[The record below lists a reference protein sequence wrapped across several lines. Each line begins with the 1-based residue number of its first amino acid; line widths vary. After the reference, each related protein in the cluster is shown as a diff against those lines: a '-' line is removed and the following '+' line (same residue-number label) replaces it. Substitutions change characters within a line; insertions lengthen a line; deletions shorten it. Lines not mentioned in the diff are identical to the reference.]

1 MRAILNLGE
10 AILKRFDPERAHALA
25 IQGLEITSPFISQP
39 PDDPR
44 LSVNAFGLCFPNP
57 LGLAA
62 GFDKNGQVPDA
73 MLRLGFGFA
82 EIGTVTPRPQAGNP
96 KPRLFRLPADE
107 AVINRF
113 GFNGEGAVT
122 VLKRLEARAQRA
134 GIVGV
139 NIGAN
144 RNSGDKIADYV
155 VGIKTFASVG
165 SYFAVNVSSPNT
177 PGLRDLQ
184 YGAEFDKLVA
194 HVLDARDQQIAREG
208 RKPVL
213 FKISPDLTLTE
224 LDDIVRIARNR
235 RVDGLIVSNTTLS
248 RPSTLESGKVTHEIG
263 GLSGKPLFDRSTWML
278 AETFL
283 RVERQ
288 FPLIGVGGVN
298 SAETAIAKIEAGAT
312 LIQLYSALIF
322 RGIDLVNDIKESLSD
337 YFGNNSEISLKN
349 SIGKTAHKWQG
360 RLAKL

>member
-1 MRAILNLGE
+1 MRTLLEFGQS
-10 AILKRFDPERAHALA
+10 ILKRFDPERAHALA
-25 IQGLEITSPFISQP
+25 IQGLEIISPFLSQSV
-39 PDDPR
+39 DDPR
-44 LSVNAFGLCFPNP
+44 LNVNAFGLSFPNP
-57 LGLAA
+57 LGVAA

-82 EIGTVTPRPQAGNP
+82 EIGTVTLRPQAGNP

-113 GFNGEGAVT
+113 GFNGEGAAT
-122 VLKRLEARAQRA
+122 VLKRLEARAHRP

-144 RNSGDKIADYV
+144 KDSNDRIADYV

-194 HVLDARDQQIAREG
+194 HVLDARDQQIARAG
-208 RKPVL
+208 LKPVL
-213 FKISPDLTLTE
+213 FKISPDLTLAE
-224 LDDIVRIARNR
+224 LDDIVRIARTR
-235 RVDGLIVSNTTLS
+235 RVDGLIISNTTLS

-283 RVERQ
+283 RVEKQ
-288 FPLIGVGGVN
+288 FPLIGAGGVN

-312 LIQLYSALIF
+312 LVQLYSALTYK
-322 RGIDLVNDIKESLSD
+322 GIGLVDDIKQGFFEYLTNNVQTSL
-337 YFGNNSEISLKN
+337 EP
-349 SIGKTAHKWQG
+349 SIGKTAQNWKG
-360 RLAKL
+360 RLN

>member
-1 MRAILNLGE
+1 MRTLLDLGHS
-10 AILKRFDPERAHALA
+10 ILKRVDPERAHALA
-25 IQGLEITSPFISQP
+25 IQGLEITYPFLSQASS
-39 PDDPR
+39 DPC
-44 LSVNAFGLCFPNP
+44 LSVNAFGLSFPNP

-73 MLRLGFGFA
+73 MLRLGFGFT
-82 EIGTVTPRPQAGNP
+82 EIGTVTPKPQAGNP

-107 AVINRF
+107 AIINRF
-113 GFNGEGAVT
+113 GFNGEGAAA
-122 VLKRLEARAQRA
+122 VLERLEARANRP
-134 GIVGV
+134 GIIGV

-144 RNSGDKIADYV
+144 KESEDRIADYV
-155 VGIKTFASVG
+155 SGIETFASLA

-184 YGAEFDKLVA
+184 HGTEFDTLVA
-194 HVLDARDQQIAREG
+194 NVLDARDQQIARAG

-213 FKISPDLTLTE
+213 FKISPDLTLFE
-224 LDDIVRIARNR
+224 LDDIVRVARR
-235 RVDGLIVSNTTLS
+235 RQVDGLIVSNTTLY

-263 GLSGKPLFDRSTWML
+263 GLSGKPLFERSTWIL

-298 SAETAIAKIEAGAT
+298 SAEAAIAKVEAGAT
-312 LIQLYSALIF
+312 LVQMYSALTYGGVGLI
-322 RGIDLVNDIKESLSD
+322 NDIKQGFFEHLM
-337 YFGNNSEISLKN
+337 NNGQTSFEP
-349 SIGKTAHKWQG
+349 SIGKTARNWIG
-360 RLAKL
+360 RFD

>member
-1 MRAILNLGE
+1 MRTLLDLGQS
-10 AILKRFDPERAHALA
+10 ILKRFDPERAHALG
-25 IQGLEITSPFISQP
+25 IQGLEITSPFLAQSSS
-39 PDDPR
+39 DPR
-44 LSVNAFGLCFPNP
+44 LSVNAFGLSFPNP
-57 LGLAA
+57 LGVAA

-113 GFNGEGAVT
+113 GFNGEGAAT
-122 VLKRLEARAQRA
+122 VLKRLEARAHRP

-144 RNSGDKIADYV
+144 KNSNDRIADYV
-155 VGIKTFASVG
+155 FGIKTFASVG

-194 HVLDARDQQIAREG
+194 HVLDARDQQIARAD

-213 FKISPDLTLTE
+213 FKISPDLTLAE
-224 LDDIVRIARNR
+224 LDDIVRIARTR
-235 RVDGLIVSNTTLS
+235 RVDGLIVSNTTVS

-283 RVERQ
+283 RVEKQ
-288 FPLIGVGGVN
+288 FPLIGAGGVN

-312 LIQLYSALIF
+312 LVQLYSALTYK
-322 RGIDLVNDIKESLSD
+322 GIGLVDDIKQGFFEHLMNNGQTSL
-337 YFGNNSEISLKN
+337 EP
-349 SIGKTAHKWQG
+349 SIGKTAQNWKG
-360 RLAKL
+360 RFT

>member
-1 MRAILNLGE
+1 MRTLLDLGQS
-10 AILKRFDPERAHALA
+10 ILKRIDPERAHTLA
-25 IQGLEITSPFISQP
+25 IQGLEITSPFLTQSSS
-39 PDDPR
+39 DPC
-44 LSVNAFGLCFPNP
+44 LSVNAFGLSFPNP
-57 LGLAA
+57 LGVAA

-82 EIGTVTPRPQAGNP
+82 EVGTVTPKPQVGNP

-113 GFNGEGAVT
+113 GFNGEGAAT
-122 VLKRLEARAQRA
+122 VLKRLEERAHRQ

-144 RNSGDKIADYV
+144 KDSKDRIADYV
-155 VGIKTFASVG
+155 SGITTFAPVA

-194 HVLDARDQQIAREG
+194 HVLDARDQQIARTG

-213 FKISPDLTLTE
+213 FKISPDLTLAE
-224 LDDIVRIARNR
+224 LDDIVRIARTR
-235 RVDGLIVSNTTLS
+235 RVDGLIVSNTTVS

-263 GLSGKPLFDRSTWML
+263 GLSGKPLFDHSTWML

-283 RVERQ
+283 RVEKQ
-288 FPLIGVGGVN
+288 FPLIGVGGVS

-312 LIQLYSALIF
+312 LIQLYSALTYT
-322 RGIDLVNDIKESLSD
+322 GINLVNEIKRGLSE
-337 YFGNNSEISLKN
+337 YLWINSQPSHEIL
-349 SIGKTAHKWQG
+349 IGRTAHKWQG
-360 RLAKL
+360 RFAK